1 MTLDAG
7 RYAMILDKDV
17 RVPTRDGTVLRANVF
32 RPDSTE
38 TFPVLMTFGPYG
50 KDIHLSQFMPEAW
63 EHLKKGHPTFLR
75 HPASISYSKPRTPKC
90 GCRTATS

>member
-1 MTLDAG
+1 MKDRRDEGDVKSDMTLGAG

-63 EHLKKGHPTFLR
+63 EHLTKR
-75 HPASISYSKPRTPKC
+75 HPDILAASS
-90 GCRTATS
+90 